1 MKRIV
6 PFSGS
11 SPTWIALVLGLAVMA
26 FTSYGCSP
34 GDSRADEPAREG
46 QEPSAQTAESD
57 DDAPRQDGERRRN
70 RRGRAGEGDANSDG
84 SDKKPETEA
93 VPVEVAELGLGS
105 IESVLRFSTNLEA
118 EREVEVYAEA
128 ARRVEELR
136 VEEGDEVAK
145 GDLLVRLQDEEQR
158 TTLAKTRT
166 EYAKA
171 RREYERQ
178 KKLFEDEL
186 ISEQAMNDATYEI
199 ERLELEVEEAERA
212 LSYTEV
218 RAPISGTITERL
230 VNVGDYV
237 TVNQQLFKMV
247 DFDSIVARIFVP
259 EKELPR
265 LKEGLTAR
273 VGSPALGEARYTG
286 EVDRISPV
294 VDPRSGTVKVTV
306 DLPRAPGLR
315 PGMYVD
321 VALVTD
327 LHEDALLLPK
337 RALVYDSDQI
347 FAFRL
352 SEDDGETTARR
363 VLVQPVLEDK
373 THIEVSPDRG
383 LEPGDRVVIAGQAGL
398 KDGTVVRRVDLAEQA
413 PEPAAPDESERART
427 AEAEE

>member
-1 MKRIV
+1 MRRFLHFLRLS
-6 PFSGS
+6 PFWTALSL
-11 SPTWIALVLGLAVMA
+11 ALVLAA
-26 FTSYGCSP
+26 FAAQGCSP
-34 GDSRADEPAREG
+34 GDSRADEPA
-46 QEPSAQTAESD
+46 QDSQTQTAQSGGSD
-57 DDAPRQDGERRRN
+57 DDSSRDGERKRRRD
-70 RRGRAGEGDANSDG
+70 RRGDGANPDDS
-84 SDKKPETEA
+84 SEEKEAEA
-93 VPVEVAELGLGS
+93 VPVEVAELGLGT

-145 GDLLVRLQDEEQR
+145 GDLLVRLQDDEQR
-158 TTLAKTRT
+158 TTLAKSKT

-171 RREYERQ
+171 KREYERQ
-178 KKLFEDEL
+178 KRLFEGSL

-218 RAPISGTITERL
+218 RAPISGTITQRL

-237 TVNQQLFKMV
+237 TVNQQLFQMV
-247 DFDSIVARIFVP
+247 DFDSIVARVFVP

-265 LKEGLTAR
+265 LQEGLTAR

-286 EVDRISPV
+286 EVNRISPV

-306 DLPRAPGLR
+306 DLPRSPGLR

-321 VALVTD
+321 VELVTE
-327 LHEDALLLPK
+327 LHLDALLLPK
-337 RALVYDSDQI
+337 RSLVYDSDQI

-352 SEDDGETTARR
+352 SEEDDKTTARR
-363 VLVQPVLEDK
+363 VLVQPVLENK
-373 THIEVSPDRG
+373 THIEVSPDG
-383 LEPGDRVVIAGQAGL
+383 GFEPGDRVVIAGQAGL
-398 KDGTVVRRVDLAEQA
+398 KDGSTVEVLEPDAEA
-413 PEPAAPDESERART
+413 
-427 AEAEE
+427 AEAESEAEEVEA

>member
-6 PFSGS
+6 PSPGLSPS
-11 SPTWIALVLGLAVMA
+11 SLALALALGLAVL
-26 FTSYGCSP
+26 SPSGCSP
-34 GDSRADEPAREG
+34 GDSRADEPA
-46 QEPSAQTAESD
+46 QDSSSQTAQSGGSD
-57 DDAPRQDGERRRN
+57 ADSSQQDGERKRRRD
-70 RRGRAGEGDANSDG
+70 RRGDGADPDG
-84 SDKKPETEA
+84 SSETKEPEA

-128 ARRVEELR
+128 ARRVEELS

-145 GDLLVRLQDEEQR
+145 GDLLVRLQDDEQR
-158 TTLAKTRT
+158 TTLAKAKT

-171 RREYERQ
+171 KREFERQ
-178 KKLFEDEL
+178 KRLFEDSL

-212 LSYTEV
+212 LSYAEV
-218 RAPISGTITERL
+218 RAPISGTITERR

-237 TVNQQLFKMV
+237 TVNQQLFEMV

-265 LKEGLTAR
+265 LKEGLIAR
-273 VGSPALGEARYTG
+273 VGSPALGDARYTG

-321 VALVTD
+321 VELVTE

-352 SEDDGETTARR
+352 GEGDGKTTARR

-373 THIEVSPDRG
+373 SHIEVSADG
-383 LEPGDRVVIAGQAGL
+383 GFAPGDRVVIAGQAGL
-398 KDGTVVRRVDLAEQA
+398 KDGTVVRSVEVAAQAAETSA
-413 PEPAAPDESERART
+413 EDEPEPTLT

>member
-1 MKRIV
+1 MKRFV
-6 PFSGS
+6 PFPGFSF
-11 SPTWIALVLGLAVMA
+11 TWIAPVLLLMLAA
-26 FTSYGCSP
+26 STFQGCSP
-34 GDSRADEPAREG
+34 GDSRADEPG
-46 QEPSAQTAESD
+46 GDSQEQSAQTTDSD
-57 DDAPRQDGERRRN
+57 DDSSSQDGERRRD
-70 RRGRAGEGDANSDG
+70 RRDRDAESEEGE
-84 SDKKPETEA
+84 KKPETEA
-93 VPVEVAELGLGS
+93 VPVEVAELGLGT

-145 GDLLVRLQDEEQR
+145 GDLLVRLQDDEQR
-158 TTLAKTRT
+158 TTLAKAKT

-171 RREYERQ
+171 KREYERQ
-178 KKLFEDEL
+178 QKLFEDEL

-199 ERLELEVEEAERA
+199 ERLELEVEEAEQA

-218 RAPISGTITERL
+218 RAPISGTITQRL

-237 TVNQQLFKMV
+237 TVNQQLFQMV
-247 DFDSIVARIFVP
+247 DFDSIVARVFVP

-265 LKEGLTAR
+265 LKKGLTAR

-321 VALVTD
+321 VELVTE

-352 SEDDGETTARR
+352 GDKDGETTARR

-373 THIEVSPDRG
+373 SHIEVRPGDG
-383 LEPGDRVVIAGQAGL
+383 FEPGDRVVIAGQAGL
-398 KDGTVVRRVDLAEQA
+398 KDGTVVRRVDLAEQT
-413 PEPAAPDESERART
+413 PAQPATT